1 MRKWHQPLIG
11 VGGAAVLGLAVL
23 AVPLTPT
30 RAQPPS
36 RAEVKPSA
44 ATGGGVSSAVVRE
57 REPRVGPSPEE
68 LELLGLRVEIERD
81 QLHLAESRL
90 EQAKWWESR
99 ARELVDHG
107 RLPIEQFIAAQDN
120 AMMKQSDALAQRAAV
135 KAAEL
140 RLAQARRGTA
150 SDRPVSS
157 PSEGRLADLE
167 RRLAAVERAVRSLRQ
182 ETEHVQLDLPIQ
194 IGTGRR

>member
-1 MRKWHQPLIG
+1 MGNWQKSLIG
-11 VGGAAVLGLAVL
+11 AGLSAALVPTVLSISA
-23 AVPLTPT
+23 TPT

-36 RAEVKPSA
+36 RVAVKEPA
-44 ATGGGVSSAVVRE
+44 ATRCAEGTTVGQG
-57 REPRVGPSPEE
+57 REPRAGLSPEE
-68 LELLGLRVEIERD
+68 LELLRLRVETERD
-81 QLHLAESRL
+81 QLRLAEWRL
-90 EQAKWWESR
+90 EQAQSWESR

-120 AMMKQSDALAQRAAV
+120 AMVKQSDALAQRAAV
-135 KAAEL
+135 QAAEL
-140 RLAQARRGTA
+140 RLAQAQRGTA

-194 IGTGRR
+194 INSCRR